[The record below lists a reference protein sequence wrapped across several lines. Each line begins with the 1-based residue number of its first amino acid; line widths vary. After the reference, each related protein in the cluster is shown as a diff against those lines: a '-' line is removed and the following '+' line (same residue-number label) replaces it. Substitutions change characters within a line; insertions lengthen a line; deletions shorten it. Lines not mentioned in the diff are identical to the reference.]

1 MIERVNRTVNDML
14 SKYIKRHQKDW
25 DDHLDFII
33 MAYNATPHESTGLTP
48 HRLVYGREMTFPLY
62 MITDPIEIE
71 KDERKLTSEY
81 VRILENNLKEGHE
94 IARKNV
100 NAAAKRQKLYFFKIS
115 PCTVTGGEFLDHFIL
130 NVISLSFSTM
140 THGPVQCRT
149 ILDLRPGA
157 FLF

>member
-1 MIERVNRTVNDML
+1 MIERINRTVNDML

-33 MAYNATPHESTGLTP
+33 MAYNVMPHESTGLTP
-48 HRLVYGREMTFPLY
+48 HRLV
-62 MITDPIEIE
+62 
-71 KDERKLTSEY
+71 
-81 VRILENNLKEGHE
+81 
-94 IARKNV
+94 
-100 NAAAKRQKLYFFKIS
+100 
-115 PCTVTGGEFLDHFIL
+115 
-130 NVISLSFSTM
+130 VISLSFSTM